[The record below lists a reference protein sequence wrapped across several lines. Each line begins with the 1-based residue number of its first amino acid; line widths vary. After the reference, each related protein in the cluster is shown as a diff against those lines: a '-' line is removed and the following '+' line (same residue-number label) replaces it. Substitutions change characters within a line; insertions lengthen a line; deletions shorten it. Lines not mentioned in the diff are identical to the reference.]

1 MTSCVDLTGS
11 LTKRLKTKQQQRLG
25 SSTQKYYSFKT
36 SIMINLTPGEDIY
49 LQYLSDENLY
59 RGHVESYDVDW

>member
-1 MTSCVDLTGS
+1 
-11 LTKRLKTKQQQRLG
+11 
-25 SSTQKYYSFKT
+25 
-36 SIMINLTPGEDIY
+36 MINLTLGEDIY